1 MKPLL
6 KYFTEINQ
14 SRQRKN
20 IAETISISDEIEI
33 YIPRKIKPRSIL
45 GKVGQIGL
53 VSLGIVTCGTILSAG
68 EALANMGVTISF
80 PNGQNNITGTQS
92 TELTVQVRNGTFD
105 TATDVQV
112 ETQLQL
118 DADLTA
124 DGNTTSTTCTNG
136 TATFDGG
143 TNKLILTGA
152 SIDAQQTC
160 EFKITLTAGRPNGPK
175 TYAFTIGQNTVT
187 TGNIP
192 APEGTNKDPASVTLT
207 VSPVSELTGNIK
219 FNPGTILGNNPQP
232 GVATITLDNSNP
244 FDLTDAGFELNL
256 PQIPLGDGR
265 FEGID
270 FFDTVTGTTCNAG
283 QITISAG
290 KLIFSGG
297 TIPQDSNCTITF
309 NIKPINFDIFRDG
322 TSYTMEIP
330 GGGVT
335 TAEGISNSAI
345 NGNVKVKTG
354 ARISASFDK
363 NKIISETTSILK
375 LKFENLNGSDI
386 TGADFVNSLDS
397 NVKITNSKVLSDSC
411 GFTDNLVSGTSNIN
425 LTSGTITAASS
436 CDVEIEVTSDT
447 TGSYN
452 YNVAA
457 GTLNTVEYN
466 ATSANLKVV
475 APVFIDMS
483 FSENNIVQGDQVEL
497 TYTLRNESLLK
508 DADITQ
514 FTNSLNLGSGYTI
527 VGFKN
532 GNGACGSG
540 SLSQNGTTGF
550 TLTGGTIPQNSSCS
564 FTIIVEAADDAQAN
578 VNNQGRQKP
587 NTQNVAGGEDN
598 GELITNLGRN
608 SEGASAKIRVNGRV
622 RVEKAFGGSTIQ
634 GKSTTLTITLFNDYK
649 KTPVDAQIDSFL
661 DDLSTMGSGFTVGGQ
676 VTTTCPG
683 STVDSPQGSTQIKIT
698 GGIIPKF
705 DGTNSGSCTITV
717 PIQVAFNANIN
728 NPTNKIQVDGLQTS
742 NLGNNLFIATAKL
755 TVPVAVELEA
765 EFIDPKVIVER
776 ESQLRLTLKRP
787 SGGNQI
793 TDIALANQAL
803 PAGYTIAGTPS
814 ISNGCNADAAITAN
828 PGNSTFSLGNI
839 DLDASRENCVISFNV
854 KAPDTASVKELKVP
868 KGELTTQQGSTNEA
882 EVTASIKAIDP
893 FLIINTSFDAPKIKP
908 NEVSR
913 LKIDIINGTSSTKDD
928 FIDLTQLGLINI
940 LPPDL
945 FATDT
950 PNPDFV
956 GSGCTG
962 GASAVTVSPDKTQL
976 TLAGGGI
983 AAGSTCQ
990 IQIDV
995 TSEYAGNLI
1004 NAILEQKVT
1013 SDEGIT
1019 NQDAVSAT
1027 LLLEGKADLEIV
1039 SKDDGKTK
1047 FTPGSSTTY
1056 TIIVRNN
1063 GPEAVAGVPVKD
1075 TAPNKLTIDS
1085 WTCTATAGSKC
1096 NEESGTGNL
1105 DTTVRV
1111 LVGGE
1116 VTFQVNATVSEDA
1129 KKDDK
1134 IKNTAQVGPV
1144 DGVTDN
1150 NIKNNRGSDENNVI
1164 IGNPNVL
1171 LVKRITGVKPIGAAE
1186 YTTTTKDGDSLA
1198 GYVNDPAN
1206 FYDDNTLEYQNPDP
1220 NNTQFPTK
1228 DTDKWPNT
1236 TGDTSSTFLIGGI
1249 NGGKVAPGEELEYTI
1264 YYISSGE
1271 LEANNVLFCD
1281 RVPDKVTF
1289 IPNSFN
1295 NGTPA
1300 TGGLPGADRGILLL
1314 KDGSEQALTNVAD
1327 GDIARYFPPGVEP
1340 SSVYPKIK
1348 CDGPNTNG
1356 AIVVDLGNLP
1366 GANGDGNQPD
1376 KSYGYVRF
1384 RGRVK

>member
-1 MKPLL
+1 MKSLL
-6 KYFTEINQ
+6 KYLQEIDDFRNARNIDKIFPA
-14 SRQRKN
+14 STKVKVLFNIKKN
-20 IAETISISDEIEI
+20 
-33 YIPRKIKPRSIL
+33 KPTSIL
-45 GKVGQIGL
+45 GRIGQISL
-53 VSLGIVTCGTILSAG
+53 ISLGIATCGTILSAG

-124 DGNTTSTTCTNG
+124 DAGSTSTTCADG
-136 TATFDGG
+136 TASFDSGN
-143 TNKLILTGA
+143 NKLILSGA
-152 SIDAQQTC
+152 TIAAQQTC
-160 EFKITLTAGRPNGPK
+160 EFKITLTAGRPSGPK
-175 TYAFTIGQNTVT
+175 TYAFTIGQNTVS
-187 TGNIP
+187 TGNIA

-207 VSPVSELTGNIK
+207 VSPVSDLTGAIS
-219 FNPGTILGNNPQP
+219 FNPGTIRGNNPQP
-232 GVATITLDNSNP
+232 GVATITLNNSNP
-244 FDLTDAGFELNL
+244 FDLTAAGFELDL

-270 FFDTVTGTTCNAG
+270 FFDTVTGTTCNGG
-283 QITISAG
+283 QVTISGG
-290 KLIFSGG
+290 KLVFSNG

-309 NIKPINFDIFRDG
+309 NIKPINSDIFRDG

-330 GGGVT
+330 GGGVS

-345 NGNVKVKTG
+345 SGDVKVQSG
-354 ARISASFDK
+354 ARISASFNE

-386 TGADFVNSLDS
+386 TGADFINSLDG
-397 NVKITNSKVLSDSC
+397 NVKITDSKVLSDSC
-411 GFTDNLVSGTSNIN
+411 GFTDNLVSGTSDIN
-425 LTSGTITAASS
+425 LTNGTIPAASS

-447 TGSYN
+447 TGSYS
-452 YNVAA
+452 YNVAK
-457 GTLNTVEYN
+457 GTLDTVEYN

-483 FSENNIVQGDQVEL
+483 FNESNIVQGDQVEL

-514 FTNSLNLGSGYTI
+514 FTNDLNLGSGYTI
-527 VGFKN
+527 VGFKD

-540 SLSQNGTTGF
+540 NLSQNGTTGF
-550 TLTGGTIPQNSSCS
+550 TLSGGTIPKNSSCS

-578 VNNQGRQKP
+578 VNNQGKQKA
-587 NTQNVAGGEDN
+587 NTQNVTGGEDN

-608 SEGASAKIRVNGRV
+608 SEGASASIRVGGRV
-622 RVEKAFGGSTIQ
+622 RVGKAFGGSTIQ

-661 DDLSTMGSGFTVGGQ
+661 DDLSTMGNGFTVGGE
-676 VTTTCPG
+676 VTSNCTNDP
-683 STVDSPQGSTQIKIT
+683 SQIVAPQGQTEIRLT
-698 GGIIPKF
+698 GGTIPQL
-705 DGTNSGSCTITV
+705 GSCTITV

-728 NPTNKIQVDGLQTS
+728 KPTNKIEVGGLKTS
-742 NLGNNLFIATAKL
+742 NLGNNLFIATARL

-765 EFIDPKVIVER
+765 EFIEPKVIVER

-787 SGGNQI
+787 AGGNQI

-814 ISNGCNADAAITAN
+814 ISNGCNTDAAITAN
-828 PGNSTFSLGNI
+828 PGDSTFSLSNI
-839 DLDASRENCVISFNV
+839 DLDASREDCVISFNV

-882 EVTASIKAIDP
+882 DVTASIKAIDP

-908 NEVSR
+908 GETSR

-928 FIDLTQLGLINI
+928 FVDLTQLGLINI

-945 FATDT
+945 FVTDT

-976 TLAGGGI
+976 TLAGAGI
-983 AAGSTCQ
+983 TAGSTCQ

-1004 NAILEQKVT
+1004 NAIPERQVE

-1019 NQDAVSAT
+1019 NPDAVSAT

-1085 WTCTATAGSKC
+1085 WTCTATTGSKC
-1096 NEESGTGNL
+1096 NAESGTGNL

-1129 KKDDK
+1129 KKGDK

-1144 DGVTDN
+1144 DGVTDD
-1150 NIKNNRGSDENNVI
+1150 NIQNNRGSDENNVI

-1171 LVKRITGVKPIGAAE
+1171 LVKRITGIKPIGATE
-1186 YTTTTKDGDSLA
+1186 YTTTSKEGDSLA

-1206 FYDDNTLEYQNPDP
+1206 FYDDNTLDYQNPDP

-1264 YYISSGE
+1264 YYLSSGE

-1281 RVPDKVTF
+1281 RVPEKVTF

-1300 TGGLPGADRGILLL
+1300 AGGLPGADRGIMLL
-1314 KDGSEQALTNVAD
+1314 KDGNEEALTNVAD

-1340 SSVYPKIK
+1340 SSVYPQIK
-1348 CDGPNTNG
+1348 CDGANTNG

-1366 GANGDGNQPD
+1366 GANGEGNQPE

-1384 RGRVK
+1384 RGKVK